1 MTRDRR
7 DEIAQV
13 LRRRLEELRQRDAAV
28 SRLNPKPRRAQV
40 PTPVDWD
47 GARRL
52 AAQWEQSYRGMSP
65 PEALGGT
72 FVAGRCDLLLTH
84 HERPLTLPPLSG
96 ARAGQALLSS
106 LWLLPGVREATARR
120 LAAQGL
126 TTLSHVLDH
135 PRFGRDARRLCRM
148 VDLCDT
154 AGLLAEVAS
163 RAGRGHL
170 LALLVAAFHE
180 PSEVLFL
187 DIETMGLFGGSPII
201 LVGFAKA
208 MADQNS
214 ARGKVEVWQVVATRP
229 EAEEAL
235 LCETMHALS
244 LHSAL
249 VTFNGRAFDYP
260 YLCQR
265 AAYYGLHLGEDPT
278 HFDLLPH
285 ARKVFRGQVSDCKLG
300 TLAQEVLGL
309 ARHDDV
315 PGSLVPIF
323 YQEYLADPDEKV
335 GLLAAIA
342 AHNRHDMVQMVHLFA
357 RLIEEAA

>member
-13 LRRRLEELRQRDAAV
+13 LRRRLEILRERDAAV
-28 SRLNPKPRRAQV
+28 SRLNPKARRSQV
-40 PTPVDWD
+40 PFHESWD
-47 GARRL
+47 EARRL
-52 AAQWEQSYRGMSP
+52 AAQWEQTYRGMSP
-65 PEALGGT
+65 AEAIGGT
-72 FVAGRCDLLLTH
+72 FVAGRRDLLMTH
-84 HERPLTLPPLSG
+84 LEPPLTLCPPSRE
-96 ARAGQALLSS
+96 RAGQAFLYS

-126 TTLSHVLDH
+126 ITLSHVLDH

-148 VDLCDT
+148 LERSDT
-154 AGLLAEVAS
+154 AGLLAEVAT
-163 RAGRGHL
+163 RGGHGHL

-180 PSEVLFL
+180 PSDVLFL

-201 LVGFAKA
+201 LAGFAKA
-208 MADQNS
+208 MIEGG
-214 ARGKVEVWQVVATRP
+214 RGKVVVWQVVATRP

-235 LCETMHALS
+235 LCETMRALS
-244 LHSAL
+244 LHSAI

-265 AAYYGLHLGEDPT
+265 AAYYGLHLGEDPV

-285 ARKVFRGQVSDCKLG
+285 ARKVFKGRVSDCRLG
-300 TLAQEVLGL
+300 TLAHEVLGL
-309 ARHDDV
+309 ARRDDV

-357 RLIEEAA
+357 RLMEEAA